1 MIIFLQF
8 CATRDIMII
17 QKEMIILTIGQ
28 LITEKRKEKGM
39 TLEDVGRAVGVSKAT
54 VSRWESGDIQKMKR
68 DKIAALSKTLG
79 IDPIVLLST
88 PEILSDREE
97 EFLHAFREADPVF
110 QDVALKILKDNPRKK
125 TITESSAI

>member
-1 MIIFLQF
+1 M
-8 CATRDIMII
+8 
-17 QKEMIILTIGQ
+17 TIGQ

-54 VSRWESGDIQKMKR
+54 VSRWESGDIHKMKR

-125 TITESSAI
+125 IITEPSVI